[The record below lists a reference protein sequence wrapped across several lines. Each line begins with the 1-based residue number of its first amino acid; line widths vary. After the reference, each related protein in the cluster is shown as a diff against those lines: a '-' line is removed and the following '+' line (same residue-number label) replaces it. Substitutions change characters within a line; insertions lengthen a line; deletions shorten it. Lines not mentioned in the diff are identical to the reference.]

1 MHGRCLAAMQMGS
14 PFASTLPA
22 LAAHRGVTKQQRPT
36 SLGAGHVALTIPGTA
51 PQHHP
56 TNSSQMPSMS
66 PPGGHSGSGPV
77 VEQSA
82 LSNCGRF
89 GLRGH
94 LEAVMQQSALLTSL
108 VRLRG
113 GPPAGHVGVAHPGH
127 IERMLAALPVR
138 QLVC

>member
-22 LAAHRGVTKQQRPT
+22 LAAHRGARQQRPT
-36 SLGAGHVALTIPGTA
+36 SLGADHVALTIPGTA
-51 PQHHP
+51 RQHHP

-113 GPPAGHVGVAHPGH
+113 GGRPPRAHRAGAGCPPCETACV
-127 IERMLAALPVR
+127 LS
-138 QLVC
+138 